1 MTDNE
6 IIEEVI
12 EENIDHS
19 ELRNRS
25 PVPSYIIRELER
37 LRNPV
42 TGIQNPIYIPIY
54 IPEPKLNEN
63 ISTGLLTQMTGGDTF
78 YASSPLFLS
87 QN

>member
-42 TGIQNPIYIPIY
+42 TGIQNPIYIP
-54 IPEPKLNEN
+54 EPKLNEN
-63 ISTGLLTQMTGGDTF
+63 ISTGLLKQMTGGDTF